1 MKQFL
6 DLSKS
11 TFAIYGLGITGLSV
25 IKYFHKYSY
34 RNYIIWDD
42 NKKLKKKWKLNKKKE
57 KEFLNLLNFVDY
69 IIVSPGININKSK
82 IRESLIENKHKIIT
96 DLDLFYMF
104 NPNIK
109 SIVITGSNGKSTAC
123 KIIEH
128 VLKKNNINTKLGG
141 NIGKPIL
148 NLNLK
153 SKPLVVV
160 EASSFQL
167 AYSKF
172 VKPDYAL
179 VLNITN
185 DHLDW
190 HGNFKNYVESKLKIF
205 SLQDQND
212 YAFLNDNKLN
222 KKFKLKKFKSKLK
235 FIDIKNY
242 RKIKNKIQNNY
253 LNLKINEENMSF
265 VYTLSKILKIS
276 DESFVKSLKTFKGLQ
291 HRHEVFYR
299 KKNKIFINDSKA
311 TSFQATKFAL
321 ESNRNILWIV
331 GGLPKI
337 GDKFKLKNLK
347 ENTIK
352 TYIIGKHLKK
362 FKNEL
367 SGEVKFEVSKT
378 LKKAVNSIFKDMKEI
393 GNKRLTI
400 LLSPASASYDQFK
413 NFEERGSQFKA
424 LIKNY
429 ARINRKK

>member
-42 NKKLKKKWKLNKKKE
+42 NKNIKKIWKLNKKKE

-69 IIVSPGININKSK
+69 IVISPGININKSK

-109 SIVITGSNGKSTAC
+109 TIVITGSNGKSTAC

-128 VLKKNNINTKLGG
+128 VLKNNNINTKLGG

-205 SLQDQND
+205 SLQDKND

-222 KKFKLKKFKSKLK
+222 KKFKLKKFKSRLK

-265 VYTLSKILKIS
+265 VYALSKILKIS
-276 DESFVKSLKTFKGLQ
+276 DGSFVKSLKTFKGLQ

-347 ENTIK
+347 ENIIK

-367 SGEVKFEVSKT
+367 SGDVKFEVSKT

-429 ARINRKK
+429 ARINR